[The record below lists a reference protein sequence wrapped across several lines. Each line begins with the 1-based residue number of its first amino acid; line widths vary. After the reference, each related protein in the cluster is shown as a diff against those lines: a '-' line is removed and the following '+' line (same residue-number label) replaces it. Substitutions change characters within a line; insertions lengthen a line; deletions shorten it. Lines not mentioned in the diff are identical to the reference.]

1 MRTEKSIIKLRKLK
15 LADARVFTTLANN
28 KNIWLTMRDVFPHPY
43 SKDDAISFINFSAKS
58 ETSYIFAITFNDE
71 IVGAIGLHRLTDLNR
86 FTVELGYWIGEP
98 YWNKGIASKAVQL
111 VIDFGFKTLDINRI
125 YASTIESN
133 LASSRVLE
141 KNNFIFEGVSKKSA
155 FKNNKFLDEYRFALL
170 KNE

>member
-1 MRTEKSIIKLRKLK
+1 MKTKKSIIKLRKLK
-15 LADARVFTTLANN
+15 LSDADIFASLANN
-28 KNIWLTMRDVFPHPY
+28 KNIWLTMRDIFPHPY
-43 SKDDAISFINFSAKS
+43 SKDDAKNFINENK
-58 ETSYIFAITFNDE
+58 TSNIFAITFNDE
-71 IVGAIGLHRLTDLNR
+71 IVDAIGLHRLTDLNR

-111 VIDFGFKTLDINRI
+111 IIDFGFKTLDINRI